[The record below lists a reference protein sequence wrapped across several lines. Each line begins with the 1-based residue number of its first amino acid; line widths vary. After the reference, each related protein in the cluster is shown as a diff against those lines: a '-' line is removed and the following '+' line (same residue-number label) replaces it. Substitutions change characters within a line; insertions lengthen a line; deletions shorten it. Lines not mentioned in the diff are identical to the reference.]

1 MHRKIGTA
9 IVALVLFAG
18 PSTVS
23 FAQSSSTSGGANPT
37 GEGIGSTSSTHNPRP
52 QSSARLCHVFLRAAV
67 RNRKYFKTNSP
78 SRAASGSPQ
87 TRAFDFAVAGFW

>member
-23 FAQSSSTSGGANPT
+23 FAQSSSISGGANPT
-37 GEGIGSTSSTHNPRP
+37 GEGIGGTSSIHNPRP
-52 QSSARLCHVFLRAAV
+52 TANRHLLPAPLHRLEKHCL
-67 RNRKYFKTNSP
+67 
-78 SRAASGSPQ
+78 GQ
-87 TRAFDFAVAGFW
+87 I